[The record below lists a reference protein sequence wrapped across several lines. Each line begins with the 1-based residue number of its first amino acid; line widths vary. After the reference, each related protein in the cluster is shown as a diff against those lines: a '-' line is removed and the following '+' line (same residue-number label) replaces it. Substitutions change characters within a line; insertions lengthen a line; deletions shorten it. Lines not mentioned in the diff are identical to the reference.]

1 MRKIAF
7 IGTGGTMSSLG
18 ADSLDILDY
27 GRHERRL
34 DAPAIAAAVPELAQV
49 ADVRAV
55 AFRAV
60 ESSAMDFAVW
70 HELAALC
77 TDLARDP
84 DLAGI
89 VIGHGTATLEETA
102 YALDLTLKL
111 DIPVVMVGSQRP
123 LNGLSSDAPSNLLGA
138 VRVAADPASRGRGV
152 LVALND
158 EIQAARDVAKTSTAR
173 LQTFRTPDFGILGQ
187 VDGPHVRY
195 YRRSERRHMPDTEFD
210 VAALAAVP
218 RVDIVLSYAG
228 ADGTAARAFV
238 AAGARGLVQAAFAPG
253 MSTGAEFEALREA
266 VAAGIAVVLATR
278 VGSGVAIDGERV
290 RAGGVIGADNLSPWK
305 ARILL
310 ALALTRTADAGEIRR
325 MFATY

>member
-18 ADSLDILDY
+18 EDSLDILDY

-34 DAPAIAAAVPELAQV
+34 DAPAIAAAVPELARV

-77 TDLARDP
+77 TELGRDP

-123 LNGLSSDAPSNLLGA
+123 LSGLSSDAQANLLGA

-152 LVALND
+152 LVVLND

-173 LQTFRTPDFGILGQ
+173 LQTFRTPDFGVLGQ

-210 VAALAAVP
+210 VPALAAVP

-253 MSTGAEFEALREA
+253 MSTAAEFDALREA
-266 VAAGIAVVLATR
+266 VSAGVAVVLATR
-278 VGSGVAIDGERV
+278 VGSGVALDGTRV
-290 RAGGVIGADNLSPWK
+290 RAGGVVGADNLSPWK

-310 ALALTRTADAGEIRR
+310 SLALTRTTDADEIRR
-325 MFATY
+325 IFATY

>member
-7 IGTGGTMSSLG
+7 IGTGGTISSLG
-18 ADSLDILDY
+18 DDSLDILDY

-34 DAPAIAAAVPELAQV
+34 DGPAIAAAVPELVKV

-60 ESSAMDFAVW
+60 ESSAMDFSVW
-70 HELAALC
+70 HELALLC
-77 TDLARDP
+77 TALGKEP

-123 LNGLSSDAPSNLLGA
+123 LSGLSSDAQANLLGA

-152 LVALND
+152 LVVLND

-173 LQTFRTPDFGILGQ
+173 LQTFRTPDYGILGQ

-253 MSTGAEFEALREA
+253 MSTASEFAALRDA
-266 VAAGIAVVLATR
+266 AAAGVAVVLSTR
-278 VGSGVAIDGERV
+278 VGSGVAMDGERV

-310 ALALTRTADAGEIRR
+310 ALALTRTADGDEIRR
-325 MFATY
+325 IFATY

>member
-7 IGTGGTMSSLG
+7 IGTGGTLSSLG
-18 ADSLDILDY
+18 DDSLDILDY

-34 DAPAIAAAVPELAQV
+34 DAPAIAAAVPELARV

-60 ESSAMDFAVW
+60 ESSAMDFSVW
-70 HELAALC
+70 HELATLC
-77 TDLARDP
+77 TGLARDP

-111 DIPVVMVGSQRP
+111 SIPVVMVGSQRP
-123 LNGLSSDAPSNLLGA
+123 LSGLSSDAHANLLGA

-152 LVALND
+152 LVVLND

-228 ADGTAARAFV
+228 ADGTAARALRRGRRAGPRAGRLRARHV
-238 AAGARGLVQAAFAPG
+238 DGGGVRRPARRGSGRRGRRAWRRGSAAASPSTASGCAPAAWSAPTTSAPG
-253 MSTGAEFEALREA
+253 RPASC
-266 VAAGIAVVLATR
+266 
-278 VGSGVAIDGERV
+278 
-290 RAGGVIGADNLSPWK
+290 SPW
-305 ARILL
+305 R
-310 ALALTRTADAGEIRR
+310 
-325 MFATY
+325 

>member
-34 DAPAIAAAVPELAQV
+34 DALAIAAAVPELARV
-49 ADVRAV
+49 ADVRPV

-60 ESSAMDFAVW
+60 ESSAMDFSVW
-70 HELAALC
+70 HELARLC
-77 TDLARDP
+77 TDLGRDP
-84 DLAGI
+84 DLDGI
-89 VIGHGTATLEETA
+89 VVGHGTATLEETA

-111 DIPVVMVGSQRP
+111 PIPVVLVGSQRP
-123 LNGLSSDAPSNLLGA
+123 LNGLSSDAPANLLGA
-138 VRVAADPASRGRGV
+138 VRVAADPVSRGRGV

-195 YRRSERRHMPDTEFD
+195 YRRSERRHMPDTAFD
-210 VAALAAVP
+210 VPDLAAVP

-228 ADGTAARAFV
+228 ADGTAARALV
-238 AAGARGLVQAAFAPG
+238 AAGARGLVQAGFAPG
-253 MSTGAEFEALREA
+253 MSTAAEFAALREA
-266 VAAGIAVVLATR
+266 VAAGVVAVLATR

-310 ALALTRTADAGEIRR
+310 ALALTRTADPEEVRQL
-325 MFATY
+325 FATH

>member
-7 IGTGGTMSSLG
+7 IGTGGTLSSLG
-18 ADSLDILDY
+18 EDSLDILDY

-49 ADVRAV
+49 ADLRPV

-60 ESSAMDFAVW
+60 ESSAMDFSVW
-70 HELAALC
+70 HELATLC

-89 VIGHGTATLEETA
+89 VVGHGTATLEETA

-111 DIPVVMVGSQRP
+111 SIPVVMVGSQRP
-123 LNGLSSDAPSNLLGA
+123 LSGLSSDAHANLLGA

-152 LVALND
+152 LVVLND

-173 LQTFRTPDFGILGQ
+173 LQTFRTPDFGVLGQ

-228 ADGTAARAFV
+228 ADGTAARAYV

-253 MSTGAEFEALREA
+253 MSTAAEFDALREA
-266 VAAGIAVVLATR
+266 VAAGVAVVLATR

-310 ALALTRTADAGEIRR
+310 ALALTRTSDAAELRR
-325 MFATY
+325 VFATY

>member
-187 VDGPHVRY
+187 VDGPNVRY